1 MESVGRGC
9 SEAAS
14 AHCAGY
20 PPRPQHWS
28 ATRNGAPISRGSWTS
43 ASARAWAKPLLDADP
58 VPCAEIAVSHTAVS
72 VAPEDTRLLGS
83 PTTEDADRAGADD
96 LADSAAA
103 LPQAHQHIRDGNWPL
118 SKGSLLIVDD
128 AATADP
134 VAAAPF
140 LPEAGRRFIFRKRQA
155 PHLREACA
163 SNAHHCN
170 STTPRGL
177 VVAIF
182 GFAVGT
188 FVEKLKRCGQARVGD
203 GVGSTQ

>member
-28 ATRNGAPISRGSWTS
+28 ATRNGAPISRDSWTS
-43 ASARAWAKPLLDADP
+43 ATARAWAKPLLDAGP
-58 VPCAEIAVSHTAVS
+58 VLCAEIAVFHTAVS

-83 PTTEDADRAGADD
+83 PTAEDADPASADE

-118 SKGSLLIVDD
+118 SKGSLLIIDD

-134 VAAAPF
+134 VAAPAPF
-140 LPEAGRRFIFRKRQA
+140 LPEGGRRFILRKRQA
-155 PHLREACA
+155 PRLHEACT

-170 STTPRGL
+170 STGGSRPSPAPRRAPRG
-177 VVAIF
+177 
-182 GFAVGT
+182 
-188 FVEKLKRCGQARVGD
+188 
-203 GVGSTQ
+203 SP